1 MRVEL
6 EAAAVARAG
15 GAPWRDARPVVRE
28 GELGG
33 GDDDRVGRQRA
44 EREAKRRPPDAVVDA
59 ADPPGAPSRPGTNG
73 QRKRKDESNEKAH
86 LAILAANVSRVVT
99 GTVATLQLFSAFRL
113 RPPG

>member
-6 EAAAVARAG
+6 EAAAVAEAER
-15 GAPWRDARPVVRE
+15 PPRRDARPVVPE

-33 GDDDRVGRQRA
+33 DDDRISRQRA
-44 EREAKRRPPDAVVDA
+44 EREARRRPPDAVVDA
-59 ADPPGAPSRPGTNG
+59 ANPPSARGHPGSNG

-86 LAILAANVSRVVT
+86 LAIVAANASRVVT